1 MAEKRQLNEA
11 EKRLIFDL
19 DNLGM
24 MRLHLCEFFEV
35 AENTVNR
42 YIREQRAKAGN
53 VSYTLEETAAVMTRY
68 LLASLAR
75 NMHKLTE
82 EQKLRF
88 LPDLLKVKD
97 DIKAEEGL
105 DIRMYTPRKKKTKE
119 EDIIKEEPTED

>member
-1 MAEKRQLNEA
+1 MSDFFDIAEK
-11 EKRLIFDL
+11 
-19 DNLGM
+19 
-24 MRLHLCEFFEV
+24 
-35 AENTVNR
+35 TVKDYVR
-42 YIREQRAKAGN
+42 AQRRVHGN
-53 VSYTLEETAAVMTRY
+53 VSYTLEDTAQVMTRY

-105 DIRMYTPRKKKTKE
+105 AVTMYTPRKMKIKP
-119 EDIIKEEPTED
+119 EDIIETDEPA

>member
-1 MAEKRQLNEA
+1 MADKRQLNKA
-11 EKRLIFDL
+11 EKGLVFDL

-24 MRLHLCEFFEV
+24 SRDHLCEFFDV
-35 AENTVNR
+35 SDKSIYK
-42 YIREQRAKAGN
+42 YIREQRA
-53 VSYTLEETAAVMTRY
+53 VSRSDSYTLEETAAVMTRY

-97 DIKAEEGL
+97 QIKSEDGIDIK
-105 DIRMYTPRKKKTKE
+105 MYTPRKQKTKQ
-119 EDIIKEEPTED
+119 EDVIIESVED